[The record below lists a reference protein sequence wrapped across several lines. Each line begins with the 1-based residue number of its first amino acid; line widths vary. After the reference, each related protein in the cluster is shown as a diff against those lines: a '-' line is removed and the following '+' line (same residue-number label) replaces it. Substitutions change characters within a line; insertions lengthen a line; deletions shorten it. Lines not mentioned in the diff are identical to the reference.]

1 MNVTIEIPQQ
11 IATSP
16 SMIKELKKVLTDY
29 AILWM
34 SRAEKKESSLSDE
47 YELPKKY
54 EELCGCISEEKIMS
68 ACEDDAKMDYLVKK
82 HMQ

>member
-34 SRAEKKESSLSDE
+34 SRVEKRDFSLSDE
-47 YELPKKY
+47 YELPEKY
-54 EELCGCISEEKIMS
+54 EKLCGCISEEKIMS
-68 ACEDDAKMDYLVKK
+68 ACEDDTKLDYLVKK
-82 HMQ
+82 HL